1 MIARHFRPQPGDCFV
16 SMDGLHLQVE
26 EVGKDHV
33 RVYSRG
39 VFTWSKTWN
48 RIAVQRAVA
57 RPVWFYT
64 REGGAGLL

>member
-1 MIARHFRPQPGDCFV
+1 MIARHFRPRPGDCFV
-16 SMDGLHLQVE
+16 SCTGLCLQIDA
-26 EVGKDHV
+26 VGSDHV

-39 VFTWSKTWN
+39 VFTWSKTWQ
-48 RIAVQRAVA
+48 RIAAQRAVT